1 MNENTE
7 AKQQAMND
15 EIKREHQLIRD
26 VFNTPH
32 GKLLLSKLARQY
44 VWDKQLHPDPHVLY
58 ARIGVQDLITHF
70 MTIAGDIK

>member
-15 EIKREHQLIRD
+15 EIKKEHQLIRD
-26 VFNTPH
+26 VFNTPQ
-32 GKLLLSKLARQY
+32 GKQLLSKLARQY